1 MLYFCSMNDG
11 GQTTKMLLVMM
22 MISILRASLL
32 IHVGNALARVLGS
45 KLSVQWQWSMDSTQH
60 ASTCPL

>member
-32 IHVGNALARVLGS
+32 IHVGNAC
-45 KLSVQWQWSMDSTQH
+45 
-60 ASTCPL
+60 TCPRQ